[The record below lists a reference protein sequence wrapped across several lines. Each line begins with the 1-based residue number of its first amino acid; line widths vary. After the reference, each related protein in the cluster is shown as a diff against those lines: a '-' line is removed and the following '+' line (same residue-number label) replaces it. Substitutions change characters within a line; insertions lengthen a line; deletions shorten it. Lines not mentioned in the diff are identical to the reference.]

1 MSHTHITRRALVAL
15 AGAGAANLALPRF
28 GAAEETPPPTEP
40 PGPRHGLS
48 AFGDLKYP
56 PDFTHFDYARP
67 DAPKGGRI
75 SYAPGQWAFNQNP
88 NTFNSLNTLILKGD
102 AAVRLEIIFASL
114 MTRAL
119 DEPDAM
125 YGFAAQSVSVED
137 GGRLYRFSLRPEATF
152 HDGSP
157 LTAEDVAFSILTL
170 KKDGHP
176 LISQQ
181 LIEVEGAEAVSEREV
196 AIRFTGRQ
204 ARDIPLLVAGLP
216 ILSKAYY
223 SKRPFTESTMEPP
236 LGSGP
241 YKVGNL
247 APGRFIEYE
256 KVKDWWGDRLP
267 AFAGHNNFDVIRI
280 EMFRDRQVSLEGF
293 KGGAYWF
300 REEFTSRFWA
310 NAYDFPAIRD
320 GRVIRFEL
328 PDERP
333 SGAQGW
339 WINTRREK
347 FADPRVREALILAF
361 DFEWTNANLMFGSY
375 TRTSSVFENSPLKA
389 EGAPSPEERALLEP
403 FRGKVPD
410 EVFGEPFTPPVSDGS
425 GQDRKL
431 LRRAAE
437 LLRAAGWTVRDGTL
451 RNARGDVFTLEILDD
466 DPIFEAH
473 VLAYIKNLRVLGI
486 RGSFRVV
493 DAAQFQSRQRSFDF
507 DLLPRRWALSSTP
520 GDDLRLFFG
529 SATAHVEG
537 SNNYPGVADPA
548 IDAMID
554 HAVAA
559 GTRAELTTACRAL
572 DRLVRAGR
580 YWVPHWHKPS
590 HWIATWDVFGRPDD
604 GPRYGLPFDTVWW
617 FDAAKAAKIG
627 IKG

>member
-1 MSHTHITRRALVAL
+1 MTGGPDRRTVLKLSGAAAATTL
-15 AGAGAANLALPRF
+15 AGLPFRAF
-28 GAAEETPPPTEP
+28 AQVPLGED
-40 PGPRHGLS
+40 RHGLS

-56 PDFTHFDYARP
+56 ADFKHFDYVRP
-67 DAPKGGRI
+67 DAPKGGKI
-75 SYAPGQWAFNQNP
+75 SYSPGQWAFNQNP

-119 DEPDAM
+119 DEPDAL
-125 YGFAAQSVSVED
+125 YGFAAQSVRIEND
-137 GGRLYRFSLRPEATF
+137 GKLYRYKLRPEAKF

-157 LTAEDVAFSILTL
+157 LTAEDVAFSIATL

-181 LIEVEGAEAVSEREV
+181 MLEVESAEAISPQEV
-196 AIRFTGRQ
+196 TIRFSGRQ
-204 ARDIPLLVAGLP
+204 ARDIPLMVAGLP

-223 SKRPFTESTMEPP
+223 SKQPFTESTMEPP
-236 LGSGP
+236 LGCGP

-247 APGRFIEYE
+247 AAGRFIEYE
-256 KVKDWWGDRLP
+256 KVKDWWGDSLP
-267 AFAGHNNFDVIRI
+267 VFAGQNNFDVIRI

-310 NAYDFPAIRD
+310 NSYDFPAIKD

-328 PDERP
+328 RDERP

-339 WINTRREK
+339 WINTRRDK
-347 FADPRVREALILAF
+347 LSDPRVREALICAF

-375 TRTSSVFENSPLKA
+375 IRTSSVFENSPLKA
-389 EGAPSPEERALLEP
+389 EGPPSAAELSLLEP

-410 EVFGEPFTPPVSDGS
+410 EVFGQPFVPPTSDGS

-431 LRRAAE
+431 LRRATE
-437 LLRAAGWTVRDGTL
+437 LLRSAGWTIQDGAL
-451 RNARGDVFTLEILDD
+451 RNAKGDRYILEILDD

-473 VLAYIKNLRVLGI
+473 VLAYIKNLKLLGI
-486 RGSFRVV
+486 DASFRVV
-493 DAAQFQSRQRSFDF
+493 DPAQFQSRQRSFDF
-507 DLLPRRWALSSTP
+507 DMMPRRWALSSTP

-529 SATAHVEG
+529 SSTAKVEG
-537 SNNYPGVADPA
+537 SNNLPGVSDPA

-559 GTRAELTTACRAL
+559 RTRDELTLACKAL

-580 YWVPHWHKPS
+580 YWVPHWHKPTY
-590 HWIATWDVFGRPDD
+590 WLATWDVFGRPDD
-604 GPRYGLPFDTVWW
+604 GPRYGLPFDTAWW
-617 FDAAKAAKIG
+617 FDTEKAARIG
-627 IKG
+627 IRA